1 LSCSN
6 IILVKKYEY
15 NLGINQEEKD
25 KALECILVE
34 YDLVVAEFFFEDIL
48 VGIIA
53 KK

>member
-1 LSCSN
+1 M
-6 IILVKKYEY
+6 YEY
-15 NLGINQEEKD
+15 NLALNQEEKD

-34 YDLVVAEFFFEDIL
+34 YDLVVPEFFFEDLL